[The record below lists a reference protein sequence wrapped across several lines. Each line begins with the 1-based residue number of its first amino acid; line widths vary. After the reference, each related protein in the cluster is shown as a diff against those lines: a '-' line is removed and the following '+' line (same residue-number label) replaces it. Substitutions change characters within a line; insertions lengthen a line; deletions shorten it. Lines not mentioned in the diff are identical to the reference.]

1 MTLILSR
8 VFDSTSTSC
17 SLLGGNW
24 RASNLLE
31 LDLMEG
37 GLVAFVELRGSRVM
51 LPGPG
56 IPVARATLRLEGEQ

>member
-1 MTLILSR
+1 M
-8 VFDSTSTSC
+8 FE
-17 SLLGGNW
+17 LLGVVGRFW
-24 RASNLLE
+24 DCLYLLE
-31 LDLMEG
+31 LVLMEG